1 MTATRIIIGL
11 GMTLAVLPIA
21 GRRSL
26 WLYRLAMTG
35 QPAPD
40 RLTNIERPRI
50 GAAIKRQIVEVFGQ
64 RKLLKWSI
72 PGAAH
77 FVVFWAFVILATVY
91 LEAYGSLFKEAF
103 HIPLVGHW
111 DVLGFAQDT
120 IALLALLGI
129 IVFSIIRWKDS
140 PARLDRESRFKGS
153 HTGGA
158 WLILFM
164 IFNVI
169 WTMFFFRGASYA
181 NGNFPYG
188 KGAYASHA
196 ASKIFDHASGDTLDV
211 LETIGLMAHI
221 GVMLSFL
228 VIVVYSKHMHIFIA
242 PLNVAFARKPDGL
255 GPLLPMQSAGKE
267 LDFEEAD
274 PDVDIFG
281 RGKIEDF
288 TWKGFLDFATC
299 TECGRCQS
307 QCPAWNTG
315 KPLSPK
321 MLILDL
327 RDHAFAKAPW
337 LLTPEDQR
345 DSLPDAVKA
354 EAERPLVAPLADG
367 GVIDPDVLW
376 SCTNCGAC
384 VEQCPVDIEHID
396 HIVDM
401 RRYQTMI
408 ESSFPAEAGGMLR
421 NLEKAGNPW
430 GMPARMR
437 TEWTKD
443 LGFDVPVLGEDVE
456 DASELDYLFWV
467 GCAGALDDKA
477 QKTTKAV
484 AELLNIAGVK
494 YAILGQAETC
504 TGDPARRMGNEFVF
518 QMLAQQNVETLNEAK
533 VTKIVATCPHCF
545 NTIGREYEQLGGN
558 YEVVHHTQL
567 LNDLVA
573 AGKLVPQQQVTSTAT
588 YHDPCFLGRHNK
600 VYSPPRE
607 LIAKVGGLQYKEM
620 ERSKERSFCCGAG
633 GARMWMEETIGQRIN
648 DNRTEEALA
657 LSPDAIITG
666 CPFCKTMISDSVAG
680 KQSSGAAPA
689 HVEVIDVA
697 QLMVRAMKPVK
708 VGMAADGPSAAAPV
722 AEDAAI
728 EEPAAE
734 DAAADE
740 PTPPA
745 PAAEDAAT
753 DEPTPPAPAAE
764 DAATDEPAAPA
775 PAAEEAGQP
784 MDSDPG
790 AGSDGANTPDPNV
803 AAEPEADPT
812 VDRPGHL

>member
-1 MTATRIIIGL
+1 MLMTAFRIIVGL
-11 GMTLAVLPIA
+11 GMTLVALPIA
-21 GRRSL
+21 GMRGL
-26 WLYRLAMTG
+26 WLYKLAMTG

-40 RLTNIERPRI
+40 RLANVERPKI
-50 GAAIKRQIVEVFGQ
+50 GQALKRQVVEVFGQ
-64 RKLLKWSI
+64 KKLLKWSI

-77 FVVFWAFVILATVY
+77 FFVFWAFLILATVY
-91 LEAYGSLFKEAF
+91 LEAYGSLFDDNF
-103 HIPLVGHW
+103 HIPIVGKW
-111 DVLGFAQDT
+111 DALGFAQDT

-129 IVFSIIRWKDS
+129 ITFAAIRWKDS
-140 PARLDRESRFKGS
+140 PARLDRKSRFKGS

-164 IFNVI
+164 IFNVL

-181 NGNFPYG
+181 NEHHLPYG
-188 KGAYASHA
+188 NGAYMSTAVGKAFAHIHNHNA
-196 ASKIFDHASGDTLDV
+196 LKW
-211 LETIGLMAHI
+211 LETGGLMAHI

-242 PLNVAFARKPDGL
+242 PLNVTFARKPDGL
-255 GPLLPMQSAGKE
+255 GPLLPMQSGGKD

-274 PDVDIFG
+274 PEVDIFG
-281 RGKIEDF
+281 RSKIEDF

-321 MLILDL
+321 MVILEL

-337 LLTPEDQR
+337 LLAESDEAR
-345 DSLPDAVKA
+345 EALPQSVKD
-354 EAERPLVAPLADG
+354 EAARPLVGTKEEG

-408 ESSFPAEAGGMLR
+408 ESSFPSEAGGMLK

-467 GCAGALDDKA
+467 GCAGSLDDKA

-484 AELLNIAGVK
+484 AELLNIAGVR

-518 QMLAQQNVETLNEAK
+518 QMLAQQNVETLTEAK

-545 NTIGREYEQLGGN
+545 NTIGREYEQLGGSF
-558 YEVVHHTQL
+558 EVLHHTQL
-567 LNDLVA
+567 LNELVA
-573 AGKLVPQQQVTSTAT
+573 TGRLIPQQQVTSTAT

-680 KQSSGAAPA
+680 KQSSGSAPA

-708 VGMAADGPSAAAPV
+708 VGLAADGPAQ
-722 AEDAAI
+722 
-728 EEPAAE
+728 
-734 DAAADE
+734 
-740 PTPPA
+740 
-745 PAAEDAAT
+745 
-753 DEPTPPAPAAE
+753 
-764 DAATDEPAAPA
+764 
-775 PAAEEAGQP
+775 PAAEEPTGP
-784 MDSDPG
+784 TDSDPG
-790 AGSDGANTPDPNV
+790 AGSDG
-803 AAEPEADPT
+803 
-812 VDRPGHL
+812 

>member
-1 MTATRIIIGL
+1 MTAFRIIVGL

-21 GRRSL
+21 ARRGL
-26 WLYRLAMTG
+26 WLYRLAMKG

-40 RLTNIERPRI
+40 RLQNIERPKI
-50 GAAIKRQIVEVFGQ
+50 GAALKRQVVEVFGQ

-77 FVVFWAFVILATVY
+77 FFVFWAFLILGTVY
-91 LEAYGSLFKEAF
+91 LEAYGALFKDDF
-103 HIPLVGHW
+103 HIPIVGHW
-111 DVLGFAQDT
+111 RILGFAQDT

-129 IVFSIIRWKDS
+129 ITFAAIRWKNS
-140 PARLDRESRFKGS
+140 PAKLDRNSRFKGS

-164 IFNVI
+164 IFNVL
-169 WTMFFFRGASYA
+169 WTMFFFRGASSA
-181 NGNFPYG
+181 NHTLPYG
-188 KGAYASHA
+188 RAAYVSHGVGKLFA
-196 ASKIFDHASGDTLDV
+196 HIHNHRALDWI
-211 LETIGLMAHI
+211 ETGGLMAHI

-255 GPLLPMQSAGKE
+255 GPLLPMQSNGKD

-274 PDVDIFG
+274 PEVDIFG
-281 RGKIEDF
+281 RSKIEDF

-307 QCPAWNTG
+307 QCPAWNTE

-321 MLILDL
+321 MLILEL

-337 LLTPEDQR
+337 LLASSDEER
-345 DSLPDAVKA
+345 EALPQSVKD
-354 EAERPLVAPLADG
+354 EAARPLVGTKEEG

-408 ESSFPAEAGGMLR
+408 ESSFPSEAGGMLK

-430 GMPARMR
+430 GMPSRMR

-443 LGFDVPVLGEDVE
+443 LGFKVPVLGEDVE

-467 GCAGALDDKA
+467 GCAGSLDDKA
-477 QKTTKAV
+477 VKTTKAV
-484 AELLNIAGVK
+484 AELLNIAGVS

-518 QMLAQQNVETLNEAK
+518 QMLAQQNVETLKEAK

-545 NTIGREYEQLGGN
+545 NTIGREYEQLGGSF
-558 YEVVHHTQL
+558 EVVHHTQL
-567 LNDLVA
+567 LNELVA
-573 AGKLVPQQQVTSTAT
+573 NGKLVPQQQVTGSAT

-648 DNRTEEALA
+648 DNRTEEALS

-680 KQSSGAAPA
+680 KQSNGSAPE

-708 VGMAADGPSAAAPV
+708 VGLAADGPSEAGAA
-722 AEDAAI
+722 
-728 EEPAAE
+728 EPAAE
-734 DAAADE
+734 E
-740 PTPPA
+740 PTGP
-745 PAAEDAAT
+745 T
-753 DEPTPPAPAAE
+753 DT
-764 DAATDEPAAPA
+764 
-775 PAAEEAGQP
+775 
-784 MDSDPG
+784 DPG
-790 AGSDGANTPDPNV
+790 AGTEG
-803 AAEPEADPT
+803 
-812 VDRPGHL
+812 